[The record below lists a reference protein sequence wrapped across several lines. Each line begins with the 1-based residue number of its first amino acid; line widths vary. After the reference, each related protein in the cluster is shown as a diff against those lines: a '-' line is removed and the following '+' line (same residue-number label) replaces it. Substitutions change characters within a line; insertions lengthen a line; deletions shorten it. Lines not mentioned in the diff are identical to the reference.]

1 MCKSKLSSPSGGRI
15 HTTTFSLFHSF
26 TSVHF
31 LSCSF
36 NARKW
41 YRNPDAALTM
51 CCVNFHLQQAV
62 SASLTREQKYI
73 VDRMVEAHRL
83 YRAQDSSH
91 CRVGHSVETLGIN
104 IYIYLS
110 MRNLLYFQ
118 KHSNVFHVGLMA
130 SCVCLLS
137 CLSGH
142 VQKKGRACP
151 MSCHPTCKG
160 CSSLPGQCQVNWTGT
175 CDL

>member
-91 CRVGHSVETLGIN
+91 GRVGHSVETLGIN
-104 IYIYLS
+104 IYIYLWETS
-110 MRNLLYFQ
+110 CTSKNTATFFML
-118 KHSNVFHVGLMA
+118 A
-130 SCVCLLS
+130 SWRLVCVCS
-137 CLSGH
+137 VVWVAMCRRRGGP
-142 VQKKGRACP
+142 VRCP
-151 MSCHPTCKG
+151 VTPPAKAA
-160 CSSLPGQCQVNWTGT
+160 PVCQ
-175 CDL
+175 DSAR